1 MILVTYKNSIIYFTL
16 LFLFYFLITHII
28 IINKNIINESNSELF
43 EQYFFTDFFFSFL
56 NFEIY
61 GSLFLKLKY
70 ITILIAESYGYI
82 FFNEVNYFQ
91 STIVREYIGKYTD
104 AHSEYFGAL
113 ANYGILGLIVFLLLP
128 IYFIK
133 NFYKNFHYFIN
144 EKRNF
149 DYFLIIFIFLI
160 EGIVLDFLHNQML
173 WIIFAMFNYIIFI
186 KHDTLKN

>member
-1 MILVTYKNSIIYFTL
+1 MIIR
-16 LFLFYFLITHII
+16 
-28 IINKNIINESNSELF
+28 
-43 EQYFFTDFFFSFL
+43 
-56 NFEIY
+56 
-61 GSLFLKLKY
+61 
-70 ITILIAESYGYI
+70 I
-82 FFNEVNYFQ
+82 FFIICRFNEINYFQ

-104 AHSEYFGAL
+104 PHSEYFGAL

-133 NFYKNFHYFIN
+133 NFYKNFQYFIN

-173 WIIFAMFNYIIFI
+173 WIIFAMFNYIIFSLI
-186 KHDTLKN
+186 LNSPNLEFMYLKLRGKFHSAHY